1 MQSEIQ
7 TYMKNGYPMQTA
19 IQMTV
24 DKFKQTIP
32 EVQRLLAANKA
43 KATLTNAKT
52 QAEIDKLKSE
62 ATENLASVDKMKAD
76 TARA

>member
-1 MQSEIQ
+1 MR
-7 TYMKNGYPMQTA
+7 NGYPMQTA

-24 DKFKQTIP
+24 DKYKNLIP
-32 EVQRLLAANKA
+32 AAKSA
-43 KATLTNAKT
+43 LEATKTKATLENTKT

-62 ATENLASVDKMKAD
+62 ATENLASVAKMKAD